1 VNLQQYR
8 NAVRI
13 NKHRLD
19 DELEIQAQF
28 LEDIGRQVA
37 LLDAK
42 CAELKEELERTES
55 RILIDLRNRAADKMA
70 AQEISARVTTAPER
84 IKASQLHAQAVHD
97 LAEWKSLY
105 EAWRGRGY
113 ALRTLADLHGQ
124 QYFSI
129 TSAGSETRAPAER
142 IDSSARMA
150 MRAATLL
157 DDEIPKLLAKRRV

>member
-1 VNLQQYR
+1 MNLQQYR

-28 LEDIGRQVA
+28 LEDIGRWVA

-42 CAELKEELERTES
+42 AAEAKEELERAEA
-55 RILIDLRNRAADKMA
+55 RIFVDLRNRSADKMTA
-70 AQEISARVTTAPER
+70 PEISARVTTAPER
-84 IKASQLHAQAVHD
+84 IKAAQLHAQAVHE

-113 ALRTLADLHGQ
+113 ALKTLADLHGQ

-129 TSAGSETRAPAER
+129 TSTGGGGRMVTPRAEPVP
-142 IDSSARMA
+142 
-150 MRAATLL
+150 RALQRSL
-157 DDEIPKLLAKRRV
+157 VEDDEPPVIVARRRT